1 MRMYSAENYFWG
13 WVAYSIGA
21 FCLLMCLWFF
31 IRGRLRNGIIK
42 QSILLVFA
50 VVLMT
55 PVAVE
60 SNKPDAHLAPALAV
74 GFFDALT
81 QPDEENGFQRSFAPV
96 LALTVLTLFMFIT
109 VRMVLAK
116 IGKRPPVND
125 RPVNSS
131 DKRRRSNV

>member
-1 MRMYSAENYFWG
+1 MYSAENYFWG
-13 WVAYSIGA
+13 WVAYTMGA
-21 FCLLMCLWFF
+21 NCLLVCLWFF
-31 IRGRLRNGIIK
+31 IRGRLSGIIK

-74 GFFDALT
+74 GFFDVLT

-96 LALTVLTLFMFIT
+96 LALTVLTLFMLII
-109 VRMVLAK
+109 VRLVLAK
-116 IGKRPPVND
+116 MGKRPRVSD

>member
-1 MRMYSAENYFWG
+1 MYSAENYFWG
-13 WVAYSIGA
+13 WVAYSMGA
-21 FCLLMCLWFF
+21 ACLLACLWFL
-31 IRGRLRNGIIK
+31 IRGRLSGMIK
-42 QSILLVFA
+42 QSILLIFA

-74 GFFDALT
+74 GFFDVLT
-81 QPDEENGFQRSFAPV
+81 QPDVENDFQRSFAPV

-116 IGKRPPVND
+116 MGKRPPVND

>member
-1 MRMYSAENYFWG
+1 MYSAENYFWG
-13 WVAYSIGA
+13 WVAYSMGA
-21 FCLLMCLWFF
+21 ACLLVCLWFL
-31 IRGRLRNGIIK
+31 IRGRLSGMIK

-50 VVLMT
+50 VVMMT

-74 GFFDALT
+74 GFFDVLT

-109 VRMVLAK
+109 VRMVIAK
-116 IGKRPPVND
+116 MGKRPPVND

>member
-1 MRMYSAENYFWG
+1 MYSAENYFWG
-13 WVAYSIGA
+13 WVAYTTGA
-21 FCLLMCLWFF
+21 TCLLVCLWFI
-31 IRGRLRNGIIK
+31 IRGRLSGIIK

-74 GFFDALT
+74 GFFDVLT

-96 LALTVLTLFMFIT
+96 LALTVLTLFMLII
-109 VRMVLAK
+109 VRLVLAK
-116 IGKRPPVND
+116 MGKRPRVSD

-131 DKRRRSNV
+131 DKRRRSKV